1 MLSVGIVRISL
12 VYASKHGSTRE
23 VAEAIATEIRRGDHQ
38 VEVSNADELSAIP
51 EADAFVLGSGVY
63 AGRWLKEIT
72 NLIDAGSDA
81 LADRPVWLFSV
92 GPIGDDAEKTPGDI
106 DASDL
111 IEACGARDHAV
122 FAGKL
127 DFAEL
132 GLGERLLARALKA
145 PEGDFRNWDAIT
157 EWARGVETTLDRA
170 EHGVGAQP

>member
-1 MLSVGIVRISL
+1 MRVSV

-23 VAEAIATEIRRGDHQ
+23 VAEVIATGIRRGHHQ
-38 VEVSNADELSAIP
+38 VDVLNADELGAIP
-51 EADAFVLGSGVY
+51 EADAFVLGSAVY
-63 AGRWLKEIT
+63 AGRWLKSIT

-92 GPIGDDAEKTPGDI
+92 GPIGDDADEAQVDV
-106 DASDL
+106 DASHL

-127 DFAEL
+127 DFVDL

-145 PEGDFRNWDAIT
+145 PEGDFRNWAAIT
-157 EWARGVETTLDRA
+157 DWAHGIETTIDRPERGA
-170 EHGVGAQP
+170 QDGVGAL